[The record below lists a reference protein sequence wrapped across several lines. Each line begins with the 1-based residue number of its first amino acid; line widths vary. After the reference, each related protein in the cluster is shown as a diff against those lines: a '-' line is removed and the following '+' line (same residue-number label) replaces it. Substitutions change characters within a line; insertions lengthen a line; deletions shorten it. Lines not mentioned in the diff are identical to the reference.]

1 MKAMQFQSQLKR
13 ARITYAILMA
23 SCTCVVM
30 SAVSTSVLRPIE
42 QFWELWPHLLAID
55 LVVAIPVAVMLGPII
70 RRVCQRIFPD
80 LPH

>member
-1 MKAMQFQSQLKR
+1 MQFQTQLKR
-13 ARITYAILMA
+13 ARMTYAILMA

-42 QFWELWPHLLAID
+42 QFWEFWPHLLAID
-55 LVVAIPVAVMLGPII
+55 LVVAIPVAIMLGPII

-80 LPH
+80 LPR